1 MDRYIEIQI
10 LPDPE
15 FNTPLLLGA
24 LVSKLH
30 RGLVSLDKGTVGI
43 SFPGMKLDQPASLGE
58 RVRLHGSESRLSQL
72 MSLSWLTSMQ
82 DHIEAS
88 DLAAVPAGALH
99 RTFFR
104 VQAKSSPERLR
115 RRRMK
120 RTGEDHE
127 AARQAIP
134 DNAGKRLALP
144 YLTLTSQSTGQ
155 RFPLFIN
162 AGPAVESAMAGRF
175 NSYGL
180 SRNTTVPWF

>member
-30 RGLVSLDKGTVGI
+30 RGFAALDNGNVGI
-43 SFPGMKLDQPASLGE
+43 SFPGLKLDQPASLGE
-58 RVRLHGSESRLSQL
+58 RVRLHGAETQLSRLMASN
-72 MSLSWLTSMQ
+72 WLTGMQ
-82 DHIEAS
+82 DHIKVS
-88 DLAAVPAGALH
+88 DLAPVPAEAGH
-99 RTFFR
+99 RTFYR

-120 RTGEDHE
+120 RTGENLE
-127 AARQAIP
+127 SARKAIP
-134 DNAGKRLALP
+134 DNVGKRLALP

-162 AGPAVESAMAGRF
+162 AGPTVENPVSGTF

-180 SRNTTVPWF
+180 SRNATVPWF